1 MAVLTVIALSAIAI
15 ALAGLV
21 ARNAM
26 VAVGAGLLV
35 GGSLGNLID
44 RLVHGAVTDF
54 IDLARWPAFNLA
66 DCGITIGAVLI
77 VLGLLRDADEADDD
91 AG

>member
-1 MAVLTVIALSAIAI
+1 MALSAIAI

-26 VAVGAGLLV
+26 VAAGAGMLV

-44 RLVHGAVTDF
+44 RLLHGAVTDF
-54 IDLARWPAFNLA
+54 IDPARWPGTSPSTWPTAA
-66 DCGITIGAVLI
+66 SPSGPS
-77 VLGLLRDADEADDD
+77 
-91 AG
+91 